1 MTAGGVE
8 EPLELEWLGGAPE
21 ARLRRRRPGIDALP
35 WGTLDAGALGEA
47 AVIEARRVW
56 TQGAFTE
63 YASAAG
69 FSRMTELFLA
79 CRAPVDLTAAAADCA
94 VDELDHVELV
104 ARLLGELGGAAPFVA
119 DFSTLAP
126 ATTPGERPV
135 VRAAEIAL
143 KVSCVGEALSVPVLA
158 SAHAAAETPL
168 VRAVLRRLLRDEGA
182 HARVGAWFFE
192 WAGDRLTPGDREH
205 LGRVAERTIA
215 AYAPLMGP
223 RACSTCN
230 LPAALGGGGGGAAA
244 HAAVLRDAVERR
256 VMPGLRRAGI
266 VVPSAAPDSR

>member
-1 MTAGGVE
+1 MTASEVERSRE
-8 EPLELEWLGGAPE
+8 EPLELEWLGGAAE

-35 WGTLDAGALGEA
+35 WGTLDASTLGEA
-47 AVIEARRVW
+47 AVLEARRVW

-69 FSRMTELFLA
+69 FSAMAGLFLE

-104 ARLLGELGGAAPFVA
+104 ARLLMDLGGAAPFVA
-119 DFSTLAP
+119 DFTALAP
-126 ATTPGERPV
+126 RVTPGERPL
-135 VRAAEIAL
+135 VRAAEVAL
-143 KVSCVGEALSVPVLA
+143 KVSCIGEALSVPALA

-192 WAGDRLTPGDREH
+192 WARERLTPGEREH
-205 LGRVAERTIA
+205 LGRVAASTLA
-215 AYAPLMGP
+215 AYAPLTSP
-223 RACSTCN
+223 RACACD
-230 LPAALGGGGGGAAA
+230 LPASLGGGDGGALA
-244 HAAVLRDAVERR
+244 HAAVLRAALEER
-256 VMPGLRRAGI
+256 VIPGLRRAGI
-266 VVPSAAPDSR
+266 AVAS

>member
-1 MTAGGVE
+1 MTASTAPNE
-8 EPLELEWLGGAPE
+8 EPMELEWLGGAPE

-35 WGTLDAGALGEA
+35 WGTLEVGALGEA

-69 FSRMTELFLA
+69 FSCMAGLFLE

-104 ARLLGELGGAAPFVA
+104 ARLLMELGGASPFVA
-119 DFSTLAP
+119 DFAALAP
-126 ATTPGERPV
+126 STTPGERPI
-135 VRAAEIAL
+135 VRAAEVAL

-158 SAHAAAETPL
+158 SAHAAAATPL

-192 WAGDRLTPGDREH
+192 WASERLTPGEREH
-205 LGRVAERTIA
+205 LGRVAEATIA
-215 AYAPLMGP
+215 AYAPLMSATP
-223 RACSTCN
+223 CATCH
-230 LPAALGGGGGGAAA
+230 LPAALGGAPA
-244 HAAVLRDAVERR
+244 HAAVLRAALDHR
-256 VMPGLRRAGI
+256 VIPGLRRAGI
-266 VVPSAAPDSR
+266 VVRS